1 MGIFTNYFYR
11 KAKDLNTEEK
21 NYSNFADIHDLKG
34 SSHSTRMLKLG
45 NLIDSKIK
53 SNGGTFSKDDFVEAC
68 TSVGVRPEA
77 PWLLNID

>member
-1 MGIFTNYFYR
+1 
-11 KAKDLNTEEK
+11 
-21 NYSNFADIHDLKG
+21 
-34 SSHSTRMLKLG
+34 MLKLG

-77 PWLLNID
+77 PWLLNIA